1 MIYPSM
7 RGKQS
12 ARISIPLLSGG
23 LNISRQATEI
33 NDNQLT
39 ECSNMWFNDGVLK
52 TRPGVECNSYFADD
66 KMVDTGIKISYN
78 GKRLRVYR
86 IIEENQIYIDL
97 YDDNGTALN
106 GTGFSVEGTVKTAVF
121 AGHLSAS
128 TQYIYCYYSYL
139 KDEKLLCGIQRFK
152 IAKSDVAGELRD
164 GLFSEDIADIEYYE
178 PTVIANNDFID
189 GYDMVTGTTF
199 EGYNLLNGKHK
210 VLCTS
215 KDNDEDNN
223 YIHAYIPSEQR
234 EGVPITVEFYTK
246 KWGYQKLEA
255 KEISGQNGMWHGEIK
270 NPTKDGEIVK
280 GYDSLVVDF
289 INKSHRG
296 NDGYE
301 LNSQLTIY
309 ADLEGANGGEGIGA
323 GSGSSNVIVHL
334 ERKENTADKV
344 CCNTQSIWYGG
355 STGGISG
362 GSFLFMAGAEP
373 NKLIW
378 SDVDNPLYFP
388 ENNYLRIGPDS
399 EKITKLAKMG
409 NNLVVFKEHSVYIV
423 TCVEGEG
430 VTVEQLTTSAVTD
443 VTAYAATFPTANIND
458 DIGCDLP
465 ETVQLC
471 RNRLVWANSTGKVYQ
486 IVTHSMTSERNIYTI
501 SGNIEKLIKQEL
513 KNIENPQTQ
522 ASATSWQG
530 YYLLALGGKTVFVMN
545 YNNYG
550 FSNIYS
556 YSKTEDAEN
565 RIEWYKWEFAYDVVN
580 VANVNENVLITVR
593 GERKY
598 GEDSEYSSSVFG
610 TFNWVCRLNE
620 LSAYDNYLVGSHNLE
635 KVDMLDIPCYF
646 ATKWFDF
653 GMMDYYKSVDQVYLT
668 AGSEKGGD
676 ITLSYITQRGTIG
689 ERTINLEAEQS
700 DNENF
705 IKTYRQLPMQKRLR
719 HFGLKISSPGQF
731 VFGGFVIKCK
741 VMGGIK

>member
-23 LNISRQATEI
+23 LNVSRQATEI

-52 TRPGVECNSYFADD
+52 TRPGVECNSYYVSD
-66 KMVDTGIKISYN
+66 KMVNTGIKVTYN

-86 IIEENQIYIDL
+86 IIEENQIYILL

-106 GTGFSVEGTVKTAVF
+106 GTGFSVDGTVKSAVF

-139 KDEKLLCGIQRFK
+139 KDEELLCGVKRFK
-152 IAKSDVAGELRD
+152 IVKRDDVGELRD
-164 GLFSEDIADIEYYE
+164 GLFLEDIADIEYYE
-178 PTVIANNDFID
+178 PTVIVNNDFSND
-189 GYDMVTGTTF
+189 GSVNGTTF

-215 KDNDEDNN
+215 KDDDEDSN
-223 YIHAYIPSEQR
+223 YLHAYIPSEQR

-246 KWGYQKLEA
+246 KWGYQKLEVA
-255 KEISGQNGMWHGEIK
+255 GQDGVWDADFAPE
-270 NPTKDGEIVK
+270 KDGVTVT
-280 GYDSLVVDF
+280 GYSYLNVRF
-289 INKSHRG
+289 ENKSHINKYG
-296 NDGYE
+296 NYAQ
-301 LNSQLTIY
+301 NSQLTI
-309 ADLEGANGGEGIGA
+309 AAGFTTGNGEGIGA

-334 ERKENTADKV
+334 ERDVDTADKV

-486 IVTHSMTSERNIYTI
+486 IVTHSMTSERNIYAI

-565 RIEWYKWEFAYDVVN
+565 RIEWYKWEFAYDVVS

-689 ERTINLEAEQS
+689 ERTINLEAETP

-719 HFGLKISSPGQF
+719 HFGLKISSQGQF
-731 VFGGFVIKCK
+731 VFGGFVIKFK
-741 VMGGIK
+741 AMGGIK

>member
-23 LNISRQATEI
+23 LNVSRQATEI

-39 ECSNMWFNDGVLK
+39 ECTNMWFNDGVLK
-52 TRPGVECNSYFADD
+52 TRPGVECNSYFVDD
-66 KMVDTGIKISYN
+66 KMVNTGIKISYN

-86 IIEENQIYIDL
+86 IIEENQIYITL

-106 GTGFSVEGTVKTAVF
+106 DTGFSVEGTVKSAVF

-139 KDEKLLCGIQRFK
+139 KDEELLCGVKRFK
-152 IAKSDVAGELRD
+152 IVKSDVAGELRD

-178 PTVIANNDFID
+178 PTVIANNDFSND
-189 GYDMVTGTTF
+189 GSVNGTTF

-215 KDNDEDNN
+215 KDNDEDSN
-223 YIHAYIPSEQR
+223 YLHAYIPSEQR

-246 KWGYQKLEA
+246 KWGYQKLEVA
-255 KEISGQNGMWHGEIK
+255 GQDGVWDADFAPE
-270 NPTKDGEIVK
+270 KDGVTVT
-280 GYDSLVVDF
+280 GYSYLNVRF
-289 INKSHRG
+289 ENKSHINKYG
-296 NDGYE
+296 NYAQ
-301 LNSQLTIY
+301 NSQLTI
-309 ADLEGANGGEGIGA
+309 AAGFTTGNGEGIGA

-334 ERKENTADKV
+334 ERDVDTADKV

-486 IVTHSMTSERNIYTI
+486 IVTHSMTSERNIYAI
-501 SGNIEKLIKQEL
+501 SGNIEKLIKREL
-513 KNIENPQTQ
+513 KNIDNPKLT

-598 GEDSEYSSSVFG
+598 ESDTASTY
-610 TFNWVCRLNE
+610 NWVCRLNE
-620 LSAYDNYLVGSHNLE
+620 LSVYDNYLVGSTNLE
-635 KVDMLDIPCYF
+635 KVDELDIPCYF

-653 GMMDYYKSVDQVYLT
+653 GMMDYYKAVDQVYLT

-676 ITLSYITQRGTIG
+676 ITLSYITQRGTVG
-689 ERTINLEAEQS
+689 ERIIGLETETP

-719 HFGLKISSPGQF
+719 HFGLKISSQGQF
-731 VFGGFVIKCK
+731 VFGGFVIKFK

>member
-23 LNISRQATEI
+23 LNVSRQATEI
-33 NDNQLT
+33 FDNQLT
-39 ECSNMWFNDGVLK
+39 ECTNMWFNDGVLK
-52 TRPGVECNSYFADD
+52 TRPGVECNSYYAND
-66 KMVDTGIKISYN
+66 KMLNTGIKISYN

-86 IIEENQIYIDL
+86 IIKEKEIGIL
-97 YDDNGTALN
+97 FYDDNGTATN
-106 GTGFSVEGTVKTAVF
+106 GTGFSVDGTVKSAVF

-128 TQYIYCYYSYL
+128 KQYIYCYYSYL
-139 KDEKLLCGIQRFK
+139 KDEELLCGVQRFK
-152 IAKSDVAGELRD
+152 IDEGKYGTEIEI
-164 GLFSEDIADIEYYE
+164 EDLTDIETYGGEYYE
-178 PTVIANNDFID
+178 PTVIVNNDFTND
-189 GYDMVTGTTF
+189 GSVTGTTF

-210 VLCTS
+210 ILCTS
-215 KDNDEDNN
+215 KDDEEDSN
-223 YIHAYIPSEQR
+223 YLHAYIPSEQK
-234 EGVPITVEFYTK
+234 EGASITVEFYTK
-246 KWGYQKLEA
+246 KWGYQKF
-255 KEISGQNGMWHGEIK
+255 
-270 NPTKDGEIVK
+270 
-280 GYDSLVVDF
+280 VVDGQSGVWDADF
-289 INKSHRG
+289 GKDDIIGELDEKYKSLNVRFENKSHY
-296 NDGYE
+296 DAQY
-301 LNSQLTIY
+301 SQLTI
-309 ADLEGANGGEGIGA
+309 AARFTEGNGEGIGA
-323 GSGSSNVIVHL
+323 GSGSSNVILHL
-334 ERKENTADKV
+334 ERDVDTADKV
-344 CCNTQSIWYGG
+344 CCNTQAVWYGG

-388 ENNYLRIGPDS
+388 ENNYLRVGSDS

-409 NNLVVFKEHSVYIV
+409 NNLVIFKEHSVYIA

-430 VTVEQLTTSAVTD
+430 VTVEQLSSGAVTD
-443 VTAYAATFPTANIND
+443 VTSYAATFPTANIND

-486 IVTHSMTSERNIYTI
+486 IVTHSMTSERNIYAI

-513 KNIENPQTQ
+513 KKIDNPKLT

-530 YYLLALGGKTVFVMN
+530 YYLLSLGNKTVFVMN
-545 YNNYG
+545 YDNYG
-550 FSNIYS
+550 FTNIYS
-556 YSKTEDAEN
+556 YSKTDDAES
-565 RIEWYKWEFAYDVVN
+565 RIEWYKWEFVYDVVN

-593 GERKY
+593 GERLY
-598 GEDSEYSSSVFG
+598 EDDTEPNTY
-610 TFNWVCRLNE
+610 NWVCRLNE
-620 LSAYDNYLVGSHNLE
+620 LSAYDNYLVGSSSLE
-635 KVDMLDIPCYF
+635 KIDMLDIPCSF

-653 GMMDYYKSVDQVYLT
+653 GMMDYYKSIEQVYLT

-676 ITLSYITQRGTIG
+676 ITLSYITQRGTVG
-689 ERTINLEAEQS
+689 ERIIGLEAETP

-731 VFGGFVIKCK
+731 VFGGFVIKFK

>member
-23 LNISRQATEI
+23 LNVSRQATEI
-33 NDNQLT
+33 FDNQLT
-39 ECSNMWFNDGVLK
+39 ECTNMWFNDGVLK
-52 TRPGVECNSYFADD
+52 TRPGVECNSYMAND
-66 KMVDTGIKISYN
+66 KMVDTGIKITYN

-86 IIEENQIYIDL
+86 IIQESSINIVF
-97 YDDNGTALN
+97 YDDNGTAIN
-106 GTGFSVEGTVKTAVF
+106 GTGFSVDGTVKSAVF

-128 TQYIYCYYSYL
+128 KQYIYCYYSYL
-139 KDEKLLCGIQRFK
+139 KDEELLCGVQRFK
-152 IAKSDVAGELRD
+152 IDEGKVTEIEI
-164 GLFSEDIADIEYYE
+164 EDLTDIETYGGEYYE
-178 PTVIANNDFID
+178 PTVIVNNDFTND
-189 GYDMVTGTTF
+189 GSVTGTTF

-210 VLCTS
+210 ILCTS
-215 KDNDEDNN
+215 KDDEEDSN
-223 YIHAYIPSEQR
+223 YLHAYIPSEQK
-234 EGVPITVEFYTK
+234 EGIPITVEFYTK
-246 KWGYQKLEA
+246 KWGYQKF
-255 KEISGQNGMWHGEIK
+255 
-270 NPTKDGEIVK
+270 
-280 GYDSLVVDF
+280 VVDGQSGVWDANF
-289 INKSHRG
+289 GKDNIIGELDEKYKSLNVRFENKSHY
-296 NDGYE
+296 DAQYSE
-301 LNSQLTIY
+301 LTIY
-309 ADLEGANGGEGIGA
+309 ADLEGENVGEGIGA
-323 GSGSSNVIVHL
+323 GSGSSNVILHL
-334 ERKENTADKV
+334 ERDVDTADKV
-344 CCNTQSIWYGG
+344 CCNTQAVWYGG

-388 ENNYLRIGPDS
+388 ENNYLRVGSDS

-409 NNLVVFKEHSVYIV
+409 NNLVIFKEHSVYIA

-430 VTVEQLTTSAVTD
+430 VTVEQLSSGAVTD
-443 VTAYAATFPTANIND
+443 VTSYAATFPTANIND

-486 IVTHSMTSERNIYTI
+486 IVTHSMTSERNIYAI

-513 KNIENPQTQ
+513 KKIENPSLT

-530 YYLLALGGKTVFVMN
+530 YYLLSLGNKTVFVMN
-545 YNNYG
+545 YDNYG
-550 FSNIYS
+550 FTNIYS
-556 YSKTEDAEN
+556 YSKTDDAES
-565 RIEWYKWEFAYDVVN
+565 RIEWYKWEFVYDVVN

-593 GERKY
+593 GERLY
-598 GEDSEYSSSVFG
+598 EDDTEPNTY
-610 TFNWVCRLNE
+610 NWVCRLNE
-620 LSAYDNYLVGSHNLE
+620 LSAYDNYLVGSSSLE
-635 KVDMLDIPCYF
+635 KIDMLDIPCSF

-653 GMMDYYKSVDQVYLT
+653 GMMDYYKSIEQLYLT

-676 ITLSYITQRGTIG
+676 ITLSYITQRGTVG
-689 ERTINLEAEQS
+689 ERTINLEAETS

-719 HFGLKISSPGQF
+719 HFGLKISSQGQF
-731 VFGGFVIKCK
+731 VFGGFVIKFK

>member
-23 LNISRQATEI
+23 LNVSRQATEI
-33 NDNQLT
+33 FDNQLT
-39 ECSNMWFNDGVLK
+39 ECTNMWFNDGVLK
-52 TRPGVECNSYFADD
+52 TRPGVECNSYMAND
-66 KMVDTGIKISYN
+66 KMVDTGIKITYN

-86 IIEENQIYIDL
+86 IIKEKEIGIL
-97 YDDNGTALN
+97 FYDDNGTAIN
-106 GTGFSVEGTVKTAVF
+106 GTGFSVDGTVKSAVF

-128 TQYIYCYYSYL
+128 KQYIYCYYSYL
-139 KDEKLLCGIQRFK
+139 KDEELLCGVQRFK
-152 IAKSDVAGELRD
+152 IDEGKYGTEIEI
-164 GLFSEDIADIEYYE
+164 EDLTDIETYGGEYYE
-178 PTVIANNDFID
+178 PTVIVNNDFTND
-189 GYDMVTGTTF
+189 GSVTGTTF

-210 VLCTS
+210 ILCTS
-215 KDNDEDNN
+215 KDDEEDSN
-223 YIHAYIPSEQR
+223 YLHAYIPSEQK
-234 EGVPITVEFYTK
+234 EGASITVEFYTK
-246 KWGYQKLEA
+246 KWGYQKF
-255 KEISGQNGMWHGEIK
+255 
-270 NPTKDGEIVK
+270 
-280 GYDSLVVDF
+280 VVDGQSGVWDADF
-289 INKSHRG
+289 GKDDIIGELDEKYKSLNVRFENKSHY
-296 NDGYE
+296 DAQY
-301 LNSQLTIY
+301 SQLTI
-309 ADLEGANGGEGIGA
+309 AARFTEGNGEGIGA
-323 GSGSSNVIVHL
+323 GSGSSNVILHL
-334 ERKENTADKV
+334 ERDVDTADKV
-344 CCNTQSIWYGG
+344 CCNTQAVWYGG

-388 ENNYLRIGPDS
+388 ENNYLRVGSDS

-409 NNLVVFKEHSVYIV
+409 NNLVIFKEHSVYIA

-430 VTVEQLTTSAVTD
+430 VTVEQLSSGAVTD
-443 VTAYAATFPTANIND
+443 VTSYAATFPTANIND

-486 IVTHSMTSERNIYTI
+486 IVTHSMTSERNIYAI

-513 KNIENPQTQ
+513 KKIVNPKST

-530 YYLLALGGKTVFVMN
+530 YYLLSLGNKTVFVMN
-545 YNNYG
+545 YDNYG
-550 FSNIYS
+550 FTNIYS
-556 YSKTEDAEN
+556 YSKTDDAES
-565 RIEWYKWEFAYDVVN
+565 RIEWYKWEFVYDVVN

-593 GERKY
+593 GER
-598 GEDSEYSSSVFG
+598 EYEADTRV
-610 TFNWVCRLNE
+610 FNWVCRLNE
-620 LSAYDNYLVGSHNLE
+620 LSAYDNYLVGSTGL
-635 KVDMLDIPCYF
+635 KKIDMLDIPCSF

-653 GMMDYYKSVDQVYLT
+653 GMMDYYKSIEQLYLT

-676 ITLSYITQRGTIG
+676 ITLSYITQRGTVG
-689 ERTINLEAEQS
+689 ERIINLEAETP

-719 HFGLKISSPGQF
+719 HFGLKISSQGQF
-731 VFGGFVIKCK
+731 VFGGFVIKFK

>member
-23 LNISRQATEI
+23 LNVSRQATEI

-39 ECSNMWFNDGVLK
+39 ECTNMWFNDGVLK
-52 TRPGVECNSYFADD
+52 TRPGVECNSYFVDD
-66 KMVDTGIKISYN
+66 KMVNTGIKISYN

-86 IIEENQIYIDL
+86 IIEENQIYITL

-106 GTGFSVEGTVKTAVF
+106 DTGFSVEGTVKSAVF

-139 KDEKLLCGIQRFK
+139 KDEELLCGVKRFK
-152 IAKSDVAGELRD
+152 IVKSDVAGELRD

-178 PTVIANNDFID
+178 PTVIANNDFSND
-189 GYDMVTGTTF
+189 GSVNGTTF

-215 KDNDEDNN
+215 KDNDEDSN
-223 YIHAYIPSEQR
+223 YLHAYIPSEQR

-246 KWGYQKLEA
+246 KWGYQKLEVA
-255 KEISGQNGMWHGEIK
+255 GQDGVWDADFAPE
-270 NPTKDGEIVK
+270 KDGVTVT
-280 GYDSLVVDF
+280 GYSYLNVRF
-289 INKSHRG
+289 ENKSHINKYG
-296 NDGYE
+296 NYAQ
-301 LNSQLTIY
+301 NSQLTI
-309 ADLEGANGGEGIGA
+309 AAGFTTGNGEGIGA

-334 ERKENTADKV
+334 ERDVDTADKV

-486 IVTHSMTSERNIYTI
+486 IVTHSMTSERNIYAI
-501 SGNIEKLIKQEL
+501 SGNIEKLIKREL
-513 KNIENPQTQ
+513 KNIDNPKLT

-598 GEDSEYSSSVFG
+598 ESDTASTY
-610 TFNWVCRLNE
+610 NWVCRLNE
-620 LSAYDNYLVGSHNLE
+620 LSVYDNYLVGSTNLE
-635 KVDMLDIPCYF
+635 KVDELDIPCYF

-653 GMMDYYKSVDQVYLT
+653 GMMDYYKAVDQVYLT

-676 ITLSYITQRGTIG
+676 ITLSYITQRGTVG
-689 ERTINLEAEQS
+689 ERIIGLETETP

-719 HFGLKISSPGQF
+719 HFGLKISSQGRF
-731 VFGGFVIKCK
+731 VFGGFVIKFK

>member
-23 LNISRQATEI
+23 LNVSRQATEI
-33 NDNQLT
+33 FDNQLT
-39 ECSNMWFNDGVLK
+39 ECTNMWFNDGVLK
-52 TRPGVECNSYFADD
+52 TRPGVECNSYYADD
-66 KMVDTGIKISYN
+66 KMLNTGIKISYN

-86 IIEENQIYIDL
+86 IIKEKEIGIL
-97 YDDNGTALN
+97 FYDDNGTATN
-106 GTGFSVEGTVKTAVF
+106 GTGFSVDGTVKSAVF

-128 TQYIYCYYSYL
+128 KQYIYCYYSYS
-139 KDEKLLCGIQRFK
+139 KDEKLLCGVKRFK
-152 IAKSDVAGELRD
+152 ISEGEYGERLEI
-164 GLFSEDIADIEYYE
+164 EDLTGIEYNE
-178 PTVIANNDFID
+178 PTVIVNNDFTND
-189 GYDMVTGTTF
+189 GSVTGVTF
-199 EGYNLLNGKHK
+199 EGCNLLNGKHK
-210 VLCTS
+210 ILCTS
-215 KDNDEDNN
+215 KDDEEDSN
-223 YIHAYIPSEQR
+223 YLHAYIPSEQK
-234 EGVPITVEFYTK
+234 EGVPITVELFTK
-246 KWGYQKLEA
+246 KWGYQKFVVDGQDGLW
-255 KEISGQNGMWHGEIK
+255 SGEFEPK
-270 NPTKDGEIVK
+270 KDGKTVE
-280 GYDSLVVDF
+280 GYDYIYIRFENKSY
-289 INKSHRG
+289 INKSG
-296 NDGYE
+296 NNNAQY
-301 LNSQLTIY
+301 SQLTIY
-309 ADLEGANGGEGIGA
+309 ADLEGENGGEGIGA
-323 GSGSSNVIVHL
+323 GSGSSNVILHL
-334 ERKENTADKV
+334 ESGIIDVDDV
-344 CCNTQSIWYGG
+344 CANTQSIWYGG

-388 ENNYLRIGPDS
+388 ENNYLRVGSDS

-409 NNLVVFKEHSVYIV
+409 NNLVIFKEHSVYIA

-430 VTVEQLTTSAVTD
+430 VTVEQLSSGAVTD
-443 VTAYAATFPTANIND
+443 VTSYAATFPTANIND

-486 IVTHSMTSERNIYTI
+486 IVTHSMTSERNIYAI

-513 KNIENPQTQ
+513 KKIKNPSLT

-530 YYLLALGGKTVFVMN
+530 YYLLSLGNKTVFVMN
-545 YNNYG
+545 YDNYG
-550 FSNIYS
+550 FTNIYS
-556 YSKTEDAEN
+556 YSKTDDAES
-565 RIEWYKWEFAYDVVN
+565 RIEWYKWEFVYDVVN

-593 GERKY
+593 GER
-598 GEDSEYSSSVFG
+598 EYEVD
-610 TFNWVCRLNE
+610 TRVFNWVCRLNE
-620 LSAYDNYLVGSHNLE
+620 LSAYDNYLVGSTGL
-635 KVDMLDIPCYF
+635 KKIDMLDIPCSF

-653 GMMDYYKSVDQVYLT
+653 GMMDYYKSIEQVYLT

-676 ITLSYITQRGTIG
+676 ITLSYITQRGTVG
-689 ERTINLEAEQS
+689 ERIIGLEAETP

-719 HFGLKISSPGQF
+719 HFGLKISSQGQF
-731 VFGGFVIKCK
+731 VFGGFVIKFK

>member
-23 LNISRQATEI
+23 LNVSRQATEI
-33 NDNQLT
+33 FDNQLT
-39 ECSNMWFNDGVLK
+39 ECTNMWFSDGVLK
-52 TRPGVECNSYFADD
+52 TRPGVECNSYYAND

-86 IIEENQIYIDL
+86 IIKEKEIGIL
-97 YDDNGTALN
+97 FYDDNGTAIN
-106 GTGFSVEGTVKTAVF
+106 GTSFSVDGTVKSAVF

-128 TQYIYCYYSYL
+128 KQYIYCYYSYS
-139 KDEKLLCGIQRFK
+139 KDEKLLCGVQRFK
-152 IAKSDVAGELRD
+152 IDEGKYGTEIEI
-164 GLFSEDIADIEYYE
+164 EDLTDIETYGGEYYE
-178 PTVIANNDFID
+178 PIVIVNNDFTND
-189 GYDMVTGTTF
+189 GSVTGTTF

-210 VLCTS
+210 ILCTS
-215 KDNDEDNN
+215 KDDEEDSN
-223 YIHAYIPSEQR
+223 YLHAYIPSEQK
-234 EGVPITVEFYTK
+234 EGASITVEFYTK
-246 KWGYQKLEA
+246 KWGYQKF
-255 KEISGQNGMWHGEIK
+255 
-270 NPTKDGEIVK
+270 
-280 GYDSLVVDF
+280 VVDGQSGVWDADF
-289 INKSHRG
+289 GKDNIIGELDEKYKSLYVRFENKSHY
-296 NDGYE
+296 DAQY
-301 LNSQLTIY
+301 SQLTI
-309 ADLEGANGGEGIGA
+309 AAIFTEGNGEGIGA
-323 GSGSSNVIVHL
+323 GSGSSNVILHL
-334 ERKENTADKV
+334 ERDVDTADKV
-344 CCNTQSIWYGG
+344 CCNTQAVWYGG

-388 ENNYLRIGPDS
+388 ENNYLRVGSDS

-409 NNLVVFKEHSVYIV
+409 NNLVIFKEHSVYIA

-430 VTVEQLTTSAVTD
+430 VTVEQLSSGAVTD
-443 VTAYAATFPTANIND
+443 VTSYAATFPTANIND

-486 IVTHSMTSERNIYTI
+486 IVTHSMTSERNIYAI

-513 KNIENPQTQ
+513 KKIDNPKLT
-522 ASATSWQG
+522 ASATNWQG
-530 YYLLALGGKTVFVMN
+530 YYLLSLGNKTVFVMN
-545 YNNYG
+545 YDNYG
-550 FSNIYS
+550 FTNIYS
-556 YSKTEDAEN
+556 YSKTDDAES
-565 RIEWYKWEFAYDVVN
+565 RIEWYKWEFVYDVVN
-580 VANVNENVLITVR
+580 VANVSENVLITVR
-593 GERKY
+593 GKRLY
-598 GEDSEYSSSVFG
+598 GYDTEPNTY
-610 TFNWVCRLNE
+610 NWVCRLNE
-620 LSAYDNYLVGSHNLE
+620 LSAYDNYLVGSTSLE
-635 KVDMLDIPCYF
+635 KVDMLDIPCSF

-653 GMMDYYKSVDQVYLT
+653 GMMDYYKSIEQLYLT

-676 ITLSYITQRGTIG
+676 ITLSYITQRGTVG
-689 ERTINLEAEQS
+689 ERIIGLEAETP

-719 HFGLKISSPGQF
+719 HFGLKISSQGQF
-731 VFGGFVIKCK
+731 VFGGFVIKFK

>member
-23 LNISRQATEI
+23 LNVSRQATEI
-33 NDNQLT
+33 FDNQLT
-39 ECSNMWFNDGVLK
+39 ECTNMWFNDGVLK
-52 TRPGVECNSYFADD
+52 TRPGVECNSYYAYD
-66 KMVDTGIKISYN
+66 KMVDTGIKITYN
-78 GKRLRVYR
+78 GKRLRVYHIITEKSIR
-86 IIEENQIYIDL
+86 IL
-97 YDDNGTALN
+97 FYDDNGTAITGN
-106 GTGFSVEGTVKTAVF
+106 GIEVDGTVKSAVF

-128 TQYIYCYYSYL
+128 KQYIYCYYSYS
-139 KDEKLLCGIQRFK
+139 KDEKLLCGVKRFK
-152 IAKSDVAGELRD
+152 ISESEYGEKLEI
-164 GLFSEDIADIEYYE
+164 EDLTGIEYNE
-178 PTVIANNDFID
+178 PTVIVNNDFTND
-189 GYDMVTGTTF
+189 GSVTGTTF

-210 VLCTS
+210 ILCTS
-215 KDNDEDNN
+215 KDDEEDSN
-223 YIHAYIPSEQR
+223 YLHAYIPSEQK
-234 EGVPITVEFYTK
+234 EGIPITVEFYTK
-246 KWGYQKLEA
+246 KWGYQKF
-255 KEISGQNGMWHGEIK
+255 
-270 NPTKDGEIVK
+270 
-280 GYDSLVVDF
+280 VVDGQDGLWNADF
-289 INKSHRG
+289 GKDDIIGELDEKYKSLNVQFENKSHY
-296 NDGYE
+296 DAQY
-301 LNSQLTIY
+301 SQLTI
-309 ADLEGANGGEGIGA
+309 AAKFTEGNGEGIGA
-323 GSGSSNVIVHL
+323 GSGSSNVILHL
-334 ERKENTADKV
+334 ERDVDTADKV
-344 CCNTQSIWYGG
+344 CCNTQAVWYGG

-388 ENNYLRIGPDS
+388 ENNYLRVGSDS

-409 NNLVVFKEHSVYIV
+409 NNLVIFKEHSVYIA

-430 VTVEQLTTSAVTD
+430 VTVEQLSSGAVTD
-443 VTAYAATFPTANIND
+443 VTSYAATFPTANIND

-486 IVTHSMTSERNIYTI
+486 IVTHSMTSERNIYAI

-513 KNIENPQTQ
+513 KKIENPSLT

-530 YYLLALGGKTVFVMN
+530 YYLLSLGNKTVFVMN
-545 YNNYG
+545 YDNYG
-550 FSNIYS
+550 FTNIYS
-556 YSKTEDAEN
+556 YSKTDDAES
-565 RIEWYKWEFAYDVVN
+565 RIEWYKWEFVYDVVN

-593 GERKY
+593 GERLY
-598 GEDSEYSSSVFG
+598 EDDTEPNTY
-610 TFNWVCRLNE
+610 NWVCRLNE
-620 LSAYDNYLVGSHNLE
+620 LSAYDNYLVGSSSLE
-635 KVDMLDIPCYF
+635 KIDMLDIPCSF

-653 GMMDYYKSVDQVYLT
+653 GMMDYYKSIEQLYLT

-676 ITLSYITQRGTIG
+676 ITLSYITQRGTVG
-689 ERTINLEAEQS
+689 ERIINLEAETS

-719 HFGLKISSPGQF
+719 HFGLKISSQGQF
-731 VFGGFVIKCK
+731 VFGGFVIKFK

>member
-23 LNISRQATEI
+23 LNVSRQAVEI

-52 TRPGVECNSYFADD
+52 TRPGVECNSYFVDD
-66 KMVDTGIKISYN
+66 KMVNTGIKISYN

-86 IIEENQIYIDL
+86 IIEENQIYILL

-106 GTGFSVEGTVKTAVF
+106 GKGFSVEGTVKSAVF

-139 KDEKLLCGIQRFK
+139 KDEELLCGVERFK
-152 IAKSDVAGELRD
+152 IEKYYDVLGGLRD

-178 PTVIANNDFID
+178 PTVIVNNDFTDD
-189 GYDMVTGTTF
+189 GTVTGTTF

-210 VLCTS
+210 ILCTS
-215 KDNDEDNN
+215 KDKDENSN
-223 YIHAYIPSEQR
+223 YLHAYIPSEQR

-246 KWGYQKLEA
+246 KWGYQKLEVA
-255 KEISGQNGMWHGEIK
+255 GQDGVWNADFAPE
-270 NPTKDGEIVK
+270 KDGVTVT
-280 GYDSLVVDF
+280 GYSYLNVRF
-289 INKSHRG
+289 ENKSHINKYG
-296 NDGYE
+296 NYAQ
-301 LNSQLTIY
+301 NSQLTI
-309 ADLEGANGGEGIGA
+309 AAGFTTGNGEGIGA

-486 IVTHSMTSERNIYTI
+486 IVTHSMTSERNIYAI

-565 RIEWYKWEFAYDVVN
+565 RIEWYKWEFVYDVVN
-580 VANVNENVLITVR
+580 VSNVNENVLITVR

-689 ERTINLEAEQS
+689 ERTINLEAETP

-719 HFGLKISSPGQF
+719 HFGLKISSQGQF
-731 VFGGFVIKCK
+731 VFGGFVIKFK

>member
-23 LNISRQATEI
+23 LNVSRQATEI
-33 NDNQLT
+33 FDNQLT
-39 ECSNMWFNDGVLK
+39 ECTNMWFNDGVLK
-52 TRPGVECNSYFADD
+52 TRPGVECNSYYAND
-66 KMVDTGIKISYN
+66 KMVDTGIKITYN

-86 IIEENQIYIDL
+86 IIKEKEIGIL
-97 YDDNGTALN
+97 FYDDNGTATN
-106 GTGFSVEGTVKTAVF
+106 GTGFSVDGTVKSAVF

-128 TQYIYCYYSYL
+128 KQYIYCYYSYS
-139 KDEKLLCGIQRFK
+139 KDEKLLCGVKRFK
-152 IAKSDVAGELRD
+152 ISEGEY
-164 GLFSEDIADIEYYE
+164 GENPEIEDLTDIETYGGEYYE
-178 PTVIANNDFID
+178 PTVIVNNDFTND
-189 GYDMVTGTTF
+189 GSVTGTTF

-210 VLCTS
+210 ILCTS
-215 KDNDEDNN
+215 KDDEEDSN
-223 YIHAYIPSEQR
+223 YLHAYIPSEQK

-246 KWGYQKLEA
+246 KWGYQKF
-255 KEISGQNGMWHGEIK
+255 
-270 NPTKDGEIVK
+270 
-280 GYDSLVVDF
+280 VVDGQSGLWDADF
-289 INKSHRG
+289 GKDNIIGELDEKYKSLNVRFENKSHY
-296 NDGYE
+296 DAQY
-301 LNSQLTIY
+301 SQLTI
-309 ADLEGANGGEGIGA
+309 AACFTKGNGEGIGA
-323 GSGSSNVIVHL
+323 GSGSSNVILHL
-334 ERKENTADKV
+334 ERDVDTADKV
-344 CCNTQSIWYGG
+344 CCNTQAIWYGG

-388 ENNYLRIGPDS
+388 ENNYLRVGSDS

-409 NNLVVFKEHSVYIV
+409 NNLVIFKEHSVYIA

-430 VTVEQLTTSAVTD
+430 VTVEQLSSGAVTD
-443 VTAYAATFPTANIND
+443 VTSYAATFPTANIND

-486 IVTHSMTSERNIYTI
+486 IVTHSMTSERNIYAI

-513 KNIENPQTQ
+513 KKIDNPKLT

-530 YYLLALGGKTVFVMN
+530 YYLLSLGNKTVFVMN
-545 YNNYG
+545 YDNYG
-550 FSNIYS
+550 FTNIYS
-556 YSKTEDAEN
+556 YSKTDDAES
-565 RIEWYKWEFAYDVVN
+565 RIEWYKWAFVYDVVN

-593 GERKY
+593 GERLY
-598 GEDSEYSSSVFG
+598 GYDTEPNTY
-610 TFNWVCRLNE
+610 NWVCRLNE
-620 LSAYDNYLVGSHNLE
+620 LSAYDNYLVGSTSLE
-635 KVDMLDIPCYF
+635 KVDMLDIPCSF

-653 GMMDYYKSVDQVYLT
+653 GMMDYYKSIEQLYLT

-676 ITLSYITQRGTIG
+676 ITLSYITQRGTVG
-689 ERTINLEAEQS
+689 ERIIGLEAETP

-719 HFGLKISSPGQF
+719 HFGLKISSQGQF
-731 VFGGFVIKCK
+731 VFGGFVIKFK

>member
-23 LNISRQATEI
+23 LNVSRQATEI
-33 NDNQLT
+33 FDNQLT
-39 ECSNMWFNDGVLK
+39 ECTNMWFSDGVLK
-52 TRPGVECNSYFADD
+52 TRPGVECNSYYAND

-86 IIEENQIYIDL
+86 IIKEKEIGIL
-97 YDDNGTALN
+97 FYDDNGTATN
-106 GTGFSVEGTVKTAVF
+106 GTGFSVDGTVKSAVF

-128 TQYIYCYYSYL
+128 KQYIYCYYSYS
-139 KDEKLLCGIQRFK
+139 KDEKLLCGVQRFK
-152 IAKSDVAGELRD
+152 IDEGKYGTEIEI
-164 GLFSEDIADIEYYE
+164 EDLTDIETYGGEYYE
-178 PTVIANNDFID
+178 PIVIVNNDFTND
-189 GYDMVTGTTF
+189 GSVTGTTF

-210 VLCTS
+210 ILCTS
-215 KDNDEDNN
+215 KDDEEDSN
-223 YIHAYIPSEQR
+223 YLHAYIPSEQK
-234 EGVPITVEFYTK
+234 EGASITVEFYTK
-246 KWGYQKLEA
+246 KWGYQKF
-255 KEISGQNGMWHGEIK
+255 
-270 NPTKDGEIVK
+270 
-280 GYDSLVVDF
+280 VVDGQSGVWDADF
-289 INKSHRG
+289 GKDNIIGELDEKYKSLYVRFENKSHY
-296 NDGYE
+296 DAQY
-301 LNSQLTIY
+301 SQLTI
-309 ADLEGANGGEGIGA
+309 AAIFTEGNGEGIGA
-323 GSGSSNVIVHL
+323 GSGSSNVILHL
-334 ERKENTADKV
+334 ERDVDTADKV
-344 CCNTQSIWYGG
+344 CCNTQAVWYGG

-388 ENNYLRIGPDS
+388 ENNYLRVGSDS

-409 NNLVVFKEHSVYIV
+409 NNLVIFKEHSVYIA

-430 VTVEQLTTSAVTD
+430 VTVEQLSSGAVTD
-443 VTAYAATFPTANIND
+443 VTSYAATFPTANIND

-486 IVTHSMTSERNIYTI
+486 IVTHSMTSERNIYAI

-513 KNIENPQTQ
+513 KKIDNPKLT
-522 ASATSWQG
+522 ASATNWQG
-530 YYLLALGGKTVFVMN
+530 YYLLSLGNKTVFVMN
-545 YNNYG
+545 YDNYG
-550 FSNIYS
+550 FTNIYS
-556 YSKTEDAEN
+556 YSKTDDAES
-565 RIEWYKWEFAYDVVN
+565 RIEWYKWEFVYDVVN
-580 VANVNENVLITVR
+580 VANVSENVLITVR
-593 GERKY
+593 GKRLY
-598 GEDSEYSSSVFG
+598 GYDTEPNTY
-610 TFNWVCRLNE
+610 NWVCRLNE
-620 LSAYDNYLVGSHNLE
+620 LSAYDNYLVGSTSLE
-635 KVDMLDIPCYF
+635 KVDMLDIPCSF

-653 GMMDYYKSVDQVYLT
+653 GMMDYYKSIEQLYLT

-676 ITLSYITQRGTIG
+676 ITLSYITQRGTVG
-689 ERTINLEAEQS
+689 ERIINLEAETP

-719 HFGLKISSPGQF
+719 HFGLKISSQGQF
-731 VFGGFVIKCK
+731 VFGGFVIKFK

>member
-23 LNISRQATEI
+23 LNVSRQATEI
-33 NDNQLT
+33 FDNQLT
-39 ECSNMWFNDGVLK
+39 ECTNMWFSDGVLK
-52 TRPGVECNSYFADD
+52 TRPGVECNSYYAND

-86 IIEENQIYIDL
+86 IIKEKEIGIL
-97 YDDNGTALN
+97 FYDDNGTATN
-106 GTGFSVEGTVKTAVF
+106 GTGFSVDGTVKSAVF

-128 TQYIYCYYSYL
+128 KQYIYCYYSYS
-139 KDEKLLCGIQRFK
+139 KDEKLLCGVQRFK
-152 IAKSDVAGELRD
+152 IDEGKYGTEIEI
-164 GLFSEDIADIEYYE
+164 EDLTDIETYGGEYYE
-178 PTVIANNDFID
+178 PIVIVNNDFTND
-189 GYDMVTGTTF
+189 GSVTGTTF

-210 VLCTS
+210 ILCTS
-215 KDNDEDNN
+215 KDDEEDSN
-223 YIHAYIPSEQR
+223 YLHAYIPSEQK
-234 EGVPITVEFYTK
+234 EGASITVEFYTK
-246 KWGYQKLEA
+246 KWGYQKF
-255 KEISGQNGMWHGEIK
+255 
-270 NPTKDGEIVK
+270 
-280 GYDSLVVDF
+280 VVDGQSGVWDADF
-289 INKSHRG
+289 GKDNIIGELDEKYKSLYVRFENKSHY
-296 NDGYE
+296 DAQY
-301 LNSQLTIY
+301 SQLTI
-309 ADLEGANGGEGIGA
+309 AAIFTEGNGEGIGA
-323 GSGSSNVIVHL
+323 GSGSSNVILHL
-334 ERKENTADKV
+334 ERDVDTADKV
-344 CCNTQSIWYGG
+344 CCNTQAVWYGG

-388 ENNYLRIGPDS
+388 ENNYLRVGSDS

-409 NNLVVFKEHSVYIV
+409 NNLVIFKEHSVYIA

-430 VTVEQLTTSAVTD
+430 VTVEQLSSGAVTD
-443 VTAYAATFPTANIND
+443 VTSYAATFPTANIND

-486 IVTHSMTSERNIYTI
+486 IVTHSMTSERNIYAI

-513 KNIENPQTQ
+513 KKIDNPKLT
-522 ASATSWQG
+522 ASATNWQG
-530 YYLLALGGKTVFVMN
+530 YYLLSLGNKTVFVMN
-545 YNNYG
+545 YDNYG
-550 FSNIYS
+550 FTNIYS
-556 YSKTEDAEN
+556 YSKTDDAES
-565 RIEWYKWEFAYDVVN
+565 RIEWYKWEFVYDVVN
-580 VANVNENVLITVR
+580 VANVSENVLITVR
-593 GERKY
+593 GKRLY
-598 GEDSEYSSSVFG
+598 GYDTEPNTY
-610 TFNWVCRLNE
+610 NWVCRLNE
-620 LSAYDNYLVGSHNLE
+620 LSAYDNYLVGSTSLE
-635 KVDMLDIPCYF
+635 KVDMLDIPCSF

-653 GMMDYYKSVDQVYLT
+653 GMMDYYKSIEQLYLT

-676 ITLSYITQRGTIG
+676 ITLSYITQRGTVG
-689 ERTINLEAEQS
+689 ERIIGLEAETP

-719 HFGLKISSPGQF
+719 HFGLKISSQGQF
-731 VFGGFVIKCK
+731 VFGGFVIKFK